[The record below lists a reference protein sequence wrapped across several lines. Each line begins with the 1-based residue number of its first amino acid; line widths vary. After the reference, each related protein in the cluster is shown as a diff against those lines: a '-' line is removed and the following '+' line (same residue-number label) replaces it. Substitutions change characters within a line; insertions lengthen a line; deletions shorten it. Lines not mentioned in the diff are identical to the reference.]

1 MYGGSYALAGPS
13 GTGET
18 VSSSEDSLGD
28 SESGNEESSD
38 SESGSG
44 SGGDN
49 SVTNGVKADAARS
62 AVPFSPI
69 SRPVLSAEA
78 GAILDAALSPR
89 IEGSLQPYIAR

>member
-18 VSSSEDSLGD
+18 ASSSEDSSGD
-28 SESGNEESSD
+28 SDSGGEESSD

-44 SGGDN
+44 LGGDGSIAN
-49 SVTNGVKADAARS
+49 GIKAVVTPP

-89 IEGSLQPYIAR
+89 IEGSLQPYIGR